1 MKRYGPFLVLVAG
14 ALACSDAL
22 RNGPYPDEP
31 FTVPRGATLHAVA
44 ESLYVRGFIGSPGL
58 FRFYATISGK
68 GRSVQAGTYD
78 LPRGAAPR
86 VVLGMLVSGRP
97 ALRRLVIPEG
107 LTLAEIAQ
115 AVERQ
120 LGLPADSVLA
130 AAEDDSLRAALAVPA
145 TTLEGYLYPST
156 YFVRAD
162 ATARD
167 VVRQMA
173 LEFDERWQPRWNRV
187 AADRGMTRHEVV
199 TLASIIEGEVRH
211 DVDRRYVASVY
222 VNRLARGMRL
232 QADPTVVYALGTR
245 RRLYERDYRTP
256 SDYNTYLID
265 GLPPGPI
272 GSPTE
277 ASLEAA
283 LYPAKT
289 SFLYFVARQDG
300 LHVFS
305 RTYAEHLRTI
315 AEIRGGRRPPAAPT
329 RDGARQ

>member
-1 MKRYGPFLVLVAG
+1 VTRRHPPLLLLAAV
-14 ALACSDAL
+14 LACADPSQDSPL
-22 RNGPYPDEP
+22 PTEP

-44 ESLYVRGFIGSPGL
+44 ESLHTGGFVESPGL

-68 GRSVQAGTYD
+68 GRAVQAGTYD
-78 LPRGAAPR
+78 LPRGASPR
-86 VVLGMLVSGRP
+86 RLLSILVSGRP
-97 ALRRLVIPEG
+97 ALRRLAIPEG
-107 LTLAEIAQ
+107 LTLAEIAR
-115 AVERQ
+115 AVEIQ
-120 LGLPADSVLA
+120 LALPAESVLA
-130 AAEDDSLRAALAVPA
+130 AARDDSLREALGVPA
-145 TTLEGYLYPST
+145 STLEGYLYPST
-156 YFVRAD
+156 YYVRAD

-173 LEFDERWQPRWNRV
+173 AEFEQRWQRRWDRD
-187 AADRGMTRHEVV
+187 AAQRGMTRHAIV

-222 VNRLARGMRL
+222 ANRLQRGMRL
-232 QADPTVVYALGTR
+232 QADPTVIYALGER

-272 GSPTE
+272 GSPTA
-277 ASLEAA
+277 ASIAAA
-283 LYPAKT
+283 LHPAKT

-315 AEIRGGRRPPAAPT
+315 ARIRGGERPQTEAT
-329 RDGARQ
+329 RNGARR